1 MEQRLSLSDSCRLQ
15 RSIAAEKQAVKARI
29 AYFKREENKIWRNLD
44 EVKRQTRKLEKGRE
58 SARQR
63 RHSLMELDKAR
74 RQREAEN
81 VKRAL
86 ELKTSL
92 GITKE
97 QHLKNREAVLLAKR
111 EATRETRKES
121 AEIQRMK
128 RRTEARDLAMKSK
141 RAVAIHQ
148 ASIEAKLQVKA
159 EKEKKLRR
167 VREEAQQKRAAILAS
182 AKADKAELAVLEEEE
197 MRCLQRLQNSRMI
210 SQSALQDLE
219 ISWGEASPL
228 CSLLHSRGAS
238 SLRAGEGLPWA
249 PKFYPKSKFHSC
261 SSKFAPPPRAA
272 AKKEQFDYSGSR
284 PLQASKLLE
293 DHRSLST
300 VAVESDDEGPPRL
313 SGTPSRIRD
322 QHRGDAQ
329 LMEALTAGE
338 EVLGMGAAGDLAQ
351 AIWD

>member
-1 MEQRLSLSDSCRLQ
+1 
-15 RSIAAEKQAVKARI
+15 
-29 AYFKREENKIWRNLD
+29 
-44 EVKRQTRKLEKGRE
+44 
-58 SARQR
+58 
-63 RHSLMELDKAR
+63 
-74 RQREAEN
+74 
-81 VKRAL
+81 
-86 ELKTSL
+86 KTSL

-111 EATRETRKES
+111 EATREAREES
-121 AEIQRMK
+121 AEIERMK

-148 ASIEAKLQVKA
+148 ASIEAKLQAKA
-159 EKEKKLRR
+159 EKEKRLRR
-167 VREEAQQKRAAILAS
+167 VRGEAQQKRAAILAS

-219 ISWGEASPL
+219 ISLGEASPL
-228 CSLLHSRGAS
+228 CSMLHSRGAF

-249 PKFYPKSKFHSC
+249 PKFSPKSKFHSY

-272 AKKEQFDYSGSR
+272 GKKEQFEYSGSR
-284 PLQASKLLE
+284 PFQASKLLE

-322 QHRGDAQ
+322 QHRGDTQ

-338 EVLGMGAAGDLAQ
+338 
-351 AIWD
+351 